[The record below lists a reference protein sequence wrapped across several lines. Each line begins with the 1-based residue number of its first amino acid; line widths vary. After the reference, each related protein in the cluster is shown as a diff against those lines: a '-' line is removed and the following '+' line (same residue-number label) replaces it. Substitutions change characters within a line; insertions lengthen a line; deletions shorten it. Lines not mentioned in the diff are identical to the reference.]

1 MFFLSKLQALKA
13 VWPTLLVIV
22 LIVVALVVLSAL
34 SIRGCGSS
42 AEPDYLGDAKKAILE
57 QVDTERAAN
66 LERMKALEA
75 EIYDLREQI
84 ETLDAEVK
92 ESAIER
98 EEIHDAIDNAA
109 SIDAVDRI
117 LRGGIKG
124 VSGRNP

>member
-13 VWPTLLVIV
+13 AWPALLVIV
-22 LIVVALVVLSAL
+22 LIVVALVVLSVL
-34 SIRGCGSS
+34 SIRGCG
-42 AEPDYLGDAKKAILE
+42 AGKEPDYLGAAKEAILE
-57 QVDTERAAN
+57 QVDAERASN

-92 ESAIER
+92 ESAVER
-98 EEIHDAIDNAA
+98 EEMHDAIDNAA